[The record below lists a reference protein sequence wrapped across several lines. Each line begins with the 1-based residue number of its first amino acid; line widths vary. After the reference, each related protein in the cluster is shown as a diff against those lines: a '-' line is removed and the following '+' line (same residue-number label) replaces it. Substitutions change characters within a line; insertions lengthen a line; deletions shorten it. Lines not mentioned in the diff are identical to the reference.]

1 MVLTSAT
8 LAIQGNLDYMSS
20 RLGLDAAEELI
31 LGSSF
36 DYPNSLLLTI
46 PTDMPQINAWDHQEA
61 LVRAIMDICQT
72 MDGGTMVLFTSH
84 ASLRLARNG
93 VKEKLQALG
102 YQVLAQGVD
111 GTPRQLMSAFQ
122 ANPKSLLLGTS
133 SFWEGVDFQHG
144 SLKAL
149 IIPRLPFNVPTD
161 PIFAARSELVDN
173 SFNDYALPL
182 AAIRFR
188 QGFGRLIRNETDKGI
203 VAILD
208 RRILSRSYGK
218 VFLESIPETT
228 VAKVAL
234 REIPNEINTWLS
246 KR

>member
-1 MVLTSAT
+1 
-8 LAIQGNLDYMSS
+8 
-20 RLGLDAAEELI
+20 
-31 LGSSF
+31 
-36 DYPNSLLLTI
+36 
-46 PTDMPQINAWDHQEA
+46 
-61 LVRAIMDICQT
+61 
-72 MDGGTMVLFTSH
+72 MVLFTSH

-93 VKEKLQALG
+93 VKDKLKALG

-111 GTPRQLMSAFQ
+111 GTPRQLMATFE
-122 ANPKSLLLGTS
+122 ANPRSLLLGTS
-133 SFWEGVDFQHG
+133 SFWEGVDFQQG

-188 QGFGRLIRNETDKGI
+188 QGFGRLIRSEEDRGI

-218 VFLESIPETT
+218 VFLESIPETA
-228 VAKVAL
+228 VAKVSL
-234 REIPNEINTWLS
+234 RQMPVEINRWLNT
-246 KR
+246 R